1 MYMKQEQEEY
11 SMKLVVRSIRN
22 VWRNPLRM
30 VLVIALLGTSL
41 MFVAAMMSLS
51 ANSQQEIAA
60 VHKKVGTAITISY
73 AANDA
78 RNAQQSGG
86 PSTGASK
93 PGAGNGNGP
102 TIGGKSPTPIP
113 NSVVAKIRKTQG
125 VANVQESLAR
135 PDTDGDV
142 KGSQITSPSGQSVNA
157 PLFVNGIPSDAT
169 SFTLMGGDTPTL
181 VAGRGFRSS
190 DAHANVA
197 LMDQGVA
204 RANHL
209 HVGSTFKL
217 HGTTFTLIGL
227 YTTTNQFSASSVILP
242 LATMQKVFGINGVDS
257 VTVNATSYEQ
267 VEAVAARLRSALGKA
282 YDVVSQDAQYSN
294 VFNALQVAQNSIQVA
309 LFVSFLIAA
318 AVIVFAVLMLVRER
332 TAEIAILKTIGA
344 SHLQV
349 LRQFWTE
356 IAAVSVTAA
365 ALAVLLLLV
374 LGPFISQRFDIDA
387 SSLVNT
393 SAPGANGPGLVI
405 NGAPVNATG
414 SAATNPLSG
423 VHLAAATL
431 TTQTL
436 LVIVAVGIGLAL
448 LTSLIPT
455 WFVAYLK
462 PARVLRKA
470 AY

>member
-1 MYMKQEQEEY
+1 
-11 SMKLVVRSIRN
+11 MKLVLRSIRN

-30 VLVIALLGTSL
+30 ILVITLLGASL

-60 VHKKVGTAITISY
+60 VHKKVGTAIIVNY

-86 PSTGASK
+86 PVTSGPVTGK
-93 PGAGNGNGP
+93 GATLFGQG
-102 TIGGKSPTPIP
+102 PTPIP
-113 NSVVAKIRKTQG
+113 NSAVAKIKKITG
-125 VANVQESLAR
+125 ITNVQVSLSR
-135 PDTDGDV
+135 PDMDGDI
-142 KGSQITSPSGQSVNA
+142 KGSQLTDPSGQLVDA
-157 PLFVNGIPSDAT
+157 PLLVSGLPSDPT
-169 SFTLMGGDTPTL
+169 GFTLPGGDTPTL
-181 VAGRGFRSS
+181 VAGRAFRPG
-190 DAHANVA
+190 DASADVA
-197 LMDQGVA
+197 LMDQDVA
-204 RANHL
+204 RANNL

-217 HGTTFTLIGL
+217 HGTLFTLIGL

-257 VTVNATSYEQ
+257 VTVNAANYEQ
-267 VEAVAARLRSALGKA
+267 VETVAARLRGALGKA
-282 YDVVSQDAQYSN
+282 YDVVTQNAQYRN

-309 LFVSFLIAA
+309 LFVSFIIAA

-332 TAEIAILKTIGA
+332 TGEIAVLKTIGA

-356 IAAVSVTAA
+356 IATLSVTAS

-374 LGPFISQRFDIDA
+374 LGPFISQKFDIDA
-387 SSLVNT
+387 SSLVNPNAAGPGT
-393 SAPGANGPGLVI
+393 SGPGLVI
-405 NGAPVNATG
+405 NGSLAG
-414 SAATNPLSG
+414 AANSTNSGVTNPFSG

-436 LVIVAVGIGLAL
+436 LIIVIVGIGLAL

-455 WFVAYLK
+455 WFVAHIK